1 MTYTYVVTQNTY
13 QGKETSRIGF
23 GIAAIEEYGNSIS
36 VLESVSDIS
45 SDENAVRRLAEICNA
60 QALSLLHLQ
69 DVIGDFLSKQG
80 QEML

>member
-13 QGKETSRIGF
+13 QGMETSRIGF
-23 GIAAIEEYGNSIS
+23 GIAAIEECGSSIS

-45 SDENAVRRLAEICNA
+45 SDENAVSCLAEICNE
-60 QALSLLHLQ
+60 QGLSLLHLH
-69 DVIGDFLSKQG
+69 DVISDFLSKHG

>member
-23 GIAAIEEYGNSIS
+23 GVAAIEECGSSIS

-45 SDENAVRRLAEICNA
+45 PDENAVRRLVEICNA

-69 DVIGDFLSKQG
+69 DVISDFLSKQG